1 MTAMRR
7 NMRTCRGANT
17 RYVGPDFLRTRIW
30 GSVCTPEVP
39 DGKGTE
45 AGFLPRG
52 GETASAGGG
61 SLDAALKAEVVLRLL
76 RGEEID
82 FVSREVGVN
91 AARLAEWRE
100 EFISGGR
107 EALKSR
113 EATSQDR
120 ELVETRAKVGEL
132 MMRNDIL
139 ELVLRKR
146 GVQVP

>member
-1 MTAMRR
+1 M
-7 NMRTCRGANT
+7 
-17 RYVGPDFLRTRIW
+17 
-30 GSVCTPEVP
+30 
-39 DGKGTE
+39 GKGRKQ
-45 AGFLPRG
+45 GFSPE
-52 GETASAGGG
+52 GENRRAQAEENATRRWSA
-61 SLDAALKAEVVLRLL
+61 AKKAEVVLRLL

-100 EFISGGR
+100 EFIAGGR
-107 EALKSR
+107 DALKSR
-113 EATSQDR
+113 ETTAQDR